1 MLWSGG
7 GIFTE
12 LYFPH
17 ATHRGKTKTAK
28 CLRFMCFV
36 PRDHNISDEWSGS
49 RLKLSL
55 AWPGGS
61 TYYTTGNII
70 RCRKDGWDCVFDE
83 RSSRMMFH
91 RNSYQDLSLAGPS
104 RGGNVTWRLTEINNK
119 PGPAVRLHL
128 TDESRPF
135 YQTSVHPDLSQTAG
149 TKPRSQKPNKAVNCC

>member
-1 MLWSGG
+1 MDCTLGGKKKKVSRTQYGHLWRPCCGVEAASLPSS
-7 GIFTE
+7 IFPTPLTE
-12 LYFPH
+12 
-17 ATHRGKTKTAK
+17 AKTKTAK
-28 CLRFMCFV
+28 CLEFMCFV

-91 RNSYQDLSLAGPS
+91 RNSYQDLSLAEPS
-104 RGGNVTWRLTEINNK
+104 GGGGRVT
-119 PGPAVRLHL
+119 
-128 TDESRPF
+128 
-135 YQTSVHPDLSQTAG
+135 
-149 TKPRSQKPNKAVNCC
+149 